1 MTDSTTPNGDT
12 PDPEEVGIST
22 ESQTTTDT
30 EQADTGRGDTEANL
44 DRSANSKPGGDTPAS
59 DQPAAPGNSEPLTDS
74 TDGGLDGGDP
84 GVEE

>member
-30 EQADTGRGDTEANL
+30 EQADTEQADL
-44 DRSANSKPGGDTPAS
+44 DRSADSKPGGDTPIG